1 MDRNRVL
8 QMKSFFCVLTSQSLK
23 PYCQQYSSLLNKF
36 LVSALWLL
44 DCLDA
49 AKVFALNYKKTKY
62 IAFPAGKICFLS
74 FDLFMGKYEKSFPF
88 ANVFEEFHF
97 HSHFVIKRILYKLTL
112 QSLKLDTHSI
122 NVYRAYFILLSAHI
136 CGLHIIFYSAL
147 IVLI

>member
-1 MDRNRVL
+1 MQEGSRVFIPSICTCNMRKKHIQQSL
-8 QMKSFFCVLTSQSLK
+8 IGCKEKYISLTIWLKMNYVSSVICINIFFNGQESCPVDEKVFCVLTSKSLK

-74 FDLFMGKYEKSFPF
+74 FDLFMGK
-88 ANVFEEFHF
+88 
-97 HSHFVIKRILYKLTL
+97 
-112 QSLKLDTHSI
+112 
-122 NVYRAYFILLSAHI
+122 
-136 CGLHIIFYSAL
+136 
-147 IVLI
+147 